1 MSERSLAVAAALVI
15 GASATPAAAAGG
27 AGAPA
32 RFAIVIGNNQPDSPR
47 LPLLRYADDD
57 AVAIGR
63 LLGEAGVDVA
73 VLVRLDD
80 ASRRMSPDLVA
91 AAPTWA
97 NLTAALR
104 RLNRRIDAARRAGRT
119 TELLFYYSGHGS
131 VAGGEGYVV
140 LEDARLTRS
149 VLHDQVLRRSRAARN
164 HVIIDACKSYFLAFG
179 KGAGGRRRTFGR
191 SFAAGALPGE
201 LANTGFVLST
211 SSDRDSH
218 EWERFQSGVF
228 SYQIRSALRGAADAD
243 LDGGVSYAELGAF
256 LTAANQAIPN
266 ERFRPDFAV
275 RPPGGARQLGV
286 QVLSWAPAAR
296 SLVLDRPA
304 GRLYVETSRGE
315 RVLDVHPAER
325 QRLALYLP
333 ADRPQFVRTADGATE
348 YLLAARGAVKLSGL
362 RAQAASTASK
372 GALNLAFED
381 LFATPFGD
389 RDVRAFQAGYR
400 DEFISREA
408 EPAAP
413 VRTRDRVR
421 RIAGWTAIGAAGL
434 GLAATGWALERKSAA
449 NDAAQVDRPALN
461 DQIRRLNL
469 TSWVLYG
476 VAGAAAGTWLAARF
490 WPERDDS
497 LIVVPSGDGGGAAM
511 MWSRRW

>member
-1 MSERSLAVAAALVI
+1 MTGRALLVALVIAAPGVAAA
-15 GASATPAAAAGG
+15 
-27 AGAPA
+27 APA

-63 LLGEAGVDVA
+63 LLGEAGVEVA
-73 VLVRLDD
+73 ILVRLDA
-80 ASRRMSPDLVA
+80 ASRRMHPELVA
-91 AAPTWA
+91 GAPTWG
-97 NLTAALR
+97 NLSAGLA
-104 RLNRRIDAARRAGRT
+104 RLNRRIDEERRAGRA

-164 HVIIDACKSYFLAFG
+164 HVIVDACKSYFLAFG

-191 SFAAGALPGE
+191 SFAVGALPGD

-228 SYQIRSALRGAADAD
+228 SYQVRSALRGAADAD

-256 LTAANQAIPN
+256 LTAANRAIPN

-275 RPPGGARQLGV
+275 RPPGGARHLGV
-286 QVLSWAPAAR
+286 QVLSWPFAAR
-296 SLVLDRPA
+296 SLVIDRPS
-304 GRLYVETSRGE
+304 GRLYVESARGE
-315 RVLDVHPAER
+315 RLLDVHPAER
-325 QRLALYLP
+325 QRLALVLP
-333 ADRPQFVRTADGATE
+333 AERPQFVRTADGATE
-348 YLLAARGAVKLSGL
+348 YLLAGAGAVRLSAL

-381 LFATPFGD
+381 LFAAPFGD
-389 RDVRAFQAGYR
+389 RDVRAYQRGYR
-400 DEFISREA
+400 DDFIAVAAAA
-408 EPAAP
+408 EPVP
-413 VRTRDRVR
+413 TRVR
-421 RIAGWTAIGAAGL
+421 VRQIAGWTAIGAAGL
-434 GLAATGWALERKSAA
+434 GLAATGWALERRRAA
-449 NDAAQVDRPALN
+449 DDASQVDRPRLN
-461 DQIRRLNL
+461 DQIHRLNVA
-469 TSWVLYG
+469 SWVLYG
-476 VAGAAAGTWLAARF
+476 VAGAAAGTWLAARY
-490 WPERDDS
+490 WPESDDDS
-497 LIVVPSGDGGGAAM
+497 LLVVPTGEGDGAALMWGGS
-511 MWSRRW
+511 W